1 MSPQPNSPKL
11 EGWALKAVKTLEFLP
26 GFPRTEDGVRAY
38 TLQVQA
44 MCGGKLIAEQLIGS
58 VAAGAERFPTPIELR
73 RILSAR
79 ICRPADGVE
88 ARDADLAD
96 LMGRER

>member
-1 MSPQPNSPKL
+1 MSPPPSGSKL
-11 EGWALKAVKTLEFLP
+11 EGWALKAVKALEFLP
-26 GFPRTEDGVRAY
+26 GFPRTEDGMRAY
-38 TLQVQA
+38 TLQVQS
-44 MCGGKLIAEQLIGS
+44 MCGGRLIAEKLIGC

-79 ICRPADGVE
+79 ICEPADGVKSRE
-88 ARDADLAD
+88 ADLAD